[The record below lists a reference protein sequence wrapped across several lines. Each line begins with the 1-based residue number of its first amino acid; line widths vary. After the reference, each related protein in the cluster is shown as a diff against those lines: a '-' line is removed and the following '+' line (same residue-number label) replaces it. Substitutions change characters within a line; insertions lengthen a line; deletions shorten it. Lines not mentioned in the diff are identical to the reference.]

1 MSGKQLVMAAMI
13 GTLALLAVACSVTVV
28 LSPAHLVFGALV
40 REDHYYYNRTAPER
54 QINVTITAN
63 NTSKHAKVRYL
74 SMKTE
79 VWLDDKDWV
88 PVDLG
93 TDNKTSNQFRT
104 WWQPPDSS
112 TQLTAGVNVL
122 ETYGLPRS
130 SSAPPP
136 PPGSSNDNKDYTVV
150 IKTQVQFR
158 YGPAHTRLYSII
170 VTCPCNTN
178 LTRYYYDSKT
188 DVGHLYFINDV
199 CTY

>member
-1 MSGKQLVMAAMI
+1 MSGKQFVMAAMI

-28 LSPAHLVFGALV
+28 LSPAHLVFGARV
-40 REDHYYYNRTAPER
+40 REDHYHNRTPER

-122 ETYGLPRS
+122 ETYGRPRS
-130 SSAPPP
+130 SLAPPP

-178 LTRYYYDSKT
+178 LTRDYDDDSKT
-188 DVGHLYFINDV
+188 DEDHFYFINDV

>member
-122 ETYGLPRS
+122 ETYGRPRS

-136 PPGSSNDNKDYTVV
+136 PPPPPGSMDYTVV

-188 DVGHLYFINDV
+188 DVDHIYFINDV

>member
-1 MSGKQLVMAAMI
+1 MI

>member
-1 MSGKQLVMAAMI
+1 MAAMI

-28 LSPAHLVFGALV
+28 LSPAHLVFGARV
-40 REDHYYYNRTAPER
+40 REDYYSDSERTPER

-122 ETYGLPRS
+122 ETYGRPRS

-158 YGPAHTRLYSII
+158 YGPAYTRLYSII
-170 VTCPCNTN
+170 VTCPCIIVTC
-178 LTRYYYDSKT
+178 L
-188 DVGHLYFINDV
+188 